1 MCLNLVLSC
10 LVGFLA
16 IAMVVHISSSIII
29 AHFESENFP
38 LCLTLG
44 IILLV
49 SFSSYCHRL
58 FTSVVFIIIEDFE
71 RERFPLCLSFVL
83 LSVVCDILLL
93 IMQTLKRSRYTFG
106 KFQTA
111 KDDKQLKASGIF
123 SFSLIYFFDI
133 DFITNTNDLATAAA
147 KNQDGVQQAQMGSLA
162 PKSTDCRQDI
172 AFLKFVKLCAGI

>member
-1 MCLNLVLSC
+1 MTHFEIENFPLCLNLVLSC

-93 IMQTLKRSRYTFG
+93 IPGYACGLHCFCSYCQYLG
-106 KFQTA
+106 H
-111 KDDKQLKASGIF
+111 
-123 SFSLIYFFDI
+123 
-133 DFITNTNDLATAAA
+133 
-147 KNQDGVQQAQMGSLA
+147 V
-162 PKSTDCRQDI
+162 P
-172 AFLKFVKLCAGI
+172 